1 MKEPKRVQKALATLD
16 KMIEY
21 LHYYMGD
28 TREFK
33 DLVRDEL
40 TNVEDLLRELSV
52 DQKVQNIKLAK
63 KLKALWESQD
73 AKRED

>member
-1 MKEPKRVQKALATLD
+1 
-16 KMIEY
+16 
-21 LHYYMGD
+21 MGD

-40 TNVEDLLRELSV
+40 TNIEDLLRELSV
-52 DQKVQNIKLAK
+52 EQKVQNIKLAK

-73 AKRED
+73 GK